1 MLSAVSKK
9 DKRRTRYTRWEM
21 SDSNRFSSRVDGKE
35 KSVITGGVYPFS
47 LTLPEK
53 LPCSFEGR
61 YGRVRYSIRALLDVT
76 TIYRFS
82 TNIIPFTV
90 APILDLNRDP
100 LAPVSRNLTT
110 SDITLEMWFHF
121 VGSNAPFELNARSL
135 RFLNSL
141 FLNSSV
147 FRFVGTFLRSLIE
160 KKYNNNS
167 MIIVGIEMRKD
178 RTAIDV

>member
-9 DKRRTRYTRWEM
+9 KKKKTRRRRYTRDGKM
-21 SDSNRFSSRVDGKE
+21 SNRFSSRVDGKE

-110 SDITLEMWFHF
+110 NDITLEMRFSF
-121 VGSNAPFELNARSL
+121 RRDAMPFTRIKRSIVA
-135 RFLNSL
+135 L
-141 FLNSSV
+141 FLN
-147 FRFVGTFLRSLIE
+147 FQILRDLIRAGTKLKENKNLESP
-160 KKYNNNS
+160 
-167 MIIVGIEMRKD
+167 
-178 RTAIDV
+178 